1 MTLASLVALL
11 LGLGL
16 TGLGSRTAHAQEQV
30 RIHVALVD
38 SLTTPTARAEVVRF
52 PDASRPTLVLLR
64 AASATPD
71 DVIAAL
77 SAITHAKRRPL
88 PPAGAVSR
96 LTVLGAFDAD
106 AATPVDRARAS
117 AIIRAVRAAPLV
129 RVGNLGRGRW
139 VEIDA
144 TP

>member
-1 MTLASLVALL
+1 MTLASLLAVL

-16 TGLGSRTAHAQEQV
+16 TGIGTRTAHAQAPERVQ
-30 RIHVALVD
+30 VALVD
-38 SLTTPTARAEVVRF
+38 SLTTPSARAEVVRF
-52 PDASRPTLVLLR
+52 PDTGRPALVLLR

-77 SAITHAKRRPL
+77 TAIAHAKRRPL

-96 LTVLGAFDAD
+96 LTVLGAIDAE
-106 AATPVDRARAS
+106 AATPAARARAS

-129 RVGNLGRGRW
+129 RIGNLGRGRW

-144 TP
+144 AP